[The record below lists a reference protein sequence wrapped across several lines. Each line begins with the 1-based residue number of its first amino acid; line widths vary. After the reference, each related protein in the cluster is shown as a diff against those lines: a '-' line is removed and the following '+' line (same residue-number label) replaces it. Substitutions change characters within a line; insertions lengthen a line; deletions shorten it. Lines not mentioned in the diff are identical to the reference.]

1 MTEQTVFEEPNKS
14 APAAFAGDRPDLSED
29 EVAELVENAQAA
41 SDFLKALSHEGRLM
55 ILCHLVEGER
65 SVAELERLLA
75 VRQSTVSQMLARLRL
90 EGLVQTRREGK
101 VIYYRLTDDRARRLL
116 EIIYDM
122 FCGAG
127 KADRE

>member
-1 MTEQTVFEEPNKS
+1 MTDQTAFEEPTKS
-14 APAAFAGDRPDLSED
+14 VPAAMPLERPDLRED
-29 EVAELVENAQAA
+29 EVAELVQNAQAA

-122 FCGAG
+122 FCGTG
-127 KADRE
+127 KTGQK

>member
-1 MTEQTVFEEPNKS
+1 MTDTTAVSQMTKAMPM
-14 APAAFAGDRPDLSED
+14 PLMMDRTDLKED
-29 EVAELVENAQAA
+29 EVNELVRNAQKA

-65 SVAELERLLA
+65 SVAELEQLLA

-101 VIYYRLTDDRARRLL
+101 AIYYSLNDDRARRLL
-116 EIIYDM
+116 EIIYEM

-127 KADRE
+127 DNKA